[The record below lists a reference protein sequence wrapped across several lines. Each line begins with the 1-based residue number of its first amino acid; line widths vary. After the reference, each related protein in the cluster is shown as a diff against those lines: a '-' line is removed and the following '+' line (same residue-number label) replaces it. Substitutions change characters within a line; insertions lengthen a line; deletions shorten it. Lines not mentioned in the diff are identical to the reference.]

1 MTSFSSAAINLK
13 RLVLLRTIVLT
24 AQLGAVWLA
33 YDYGQVQLPL
43 APLAAIFGAAAAV
56 NLVTGWRLRRPRPV
70 SDIELFAHL
79 VFDVATLTLA
89 LYYTGGSTNPF
100 APLYLLP
107 LTLTAAALPG
117 AYTWAMLG
125 LTGACYTILL
135 VYYLPLP
142 EQHAAHAAD
151 FRLHVIGMWLGFLMS
166 AALIAYFAVNMA
178 RTLRSRDRLHAEMRE
193 RELKHQRV
201 LALGT
206 LAAGAAHELGT
217 PLSTMAVLVHDLT
230 PNTASPD
237 KLQTLREQIER
248 CKQIL
253 STLAAAAGET
263 RVESGRRLALDAYLD
278 ELLERWRAMR
288 PRATLDYRVDGA
300 APAPQIVAEQTLS
313 QAILSILNNAAD
325 ASPDSVAVQARWN
338 DSELMLEVRDR
349 GPGLAPGANRR
360 VGREPFTTKSAGEGM
375 GLGLFL
381 AHAAVERLG
390 GRVYLTNAEDG
401 GACCRLVLPLAPLRV
416 AA

>member
-1 MTSFSSAAINLK
+1 MITYSSAAINLK
-13 RLVLLRTIVLT
+13 RLVLLRAIVLA

-33 YDYGQVQLPL
+33 YDHGGLRLPL
-43 APLAAIFGAAAAV
+43 VPLALVFSISAAV
-56 NLVTGWRLRRPRPV
+56 NGITWLRLRWRQPV
-70 SDIELFAHL
+70 SDVELFVHL
-79 VFDVATLTLA
+79 VFDVAMLTLA

-100 APLYLLP
+100 APLFLLP

-125 LTGACYTILL
+125 LTGACYSLL
-135 VYYLPLP
+135 LFYYVPLP
-142 EQHAAHAAD
+142 GQHAAHAAD
-151 FRLHVIGMWLGFLMS
+151 FRLHVIGMWLGFLVG
-166 AALIAYFAVNMA
+166 AALIAYFAVYMA
-178 RTLRSRDRLHAEMRE
+178 RTLRERDQLHAQMRE

-230 PNTASPD
+230 PRTASPD

-253 STLAAAAGET
+253 STLASAAGET
-263 RVESGRRLALDAYLD
+263 RVESGRRLPLDTYLD
-278 ELLERWRAMR
+278 ELMQRWRAMR
-288 PRATLDYRVDGA
+288 PSATLHYRAAGTAA
-300 APAPQIVAEQTLS
+300 APEIVAEQTLS

-325 ASPDSVAVQARWN
+325 VSPHDVAVQAHWD
-338 DSELMLEVRDR
+338 DSAFTLEVRDR
-349 GPGLAPGANRR
+349 GPGLAPGADRR
-360 VGREPFTTKSAGEGM
+360 VGREPFSTKTAGEGM

-381 AHAAVERLG
+381 AHATVERLG
-390 GRVYLTNAEDG
+390 GNVWLTDVEQG
-401 GACCRLVLPLAPLRV
+401 GACCRIVLPLAPLCV
-416 AA
+416 AV